1 MAVMDLLDRL
11 AGQIR
16 TSLRRID
23 EGRDGVFAGSAGC
36 GV

>member
-1 MAVMDLLDRL
+1 MAVMDLLERL

-23 EGRDGVFAGSAGC
+23 EGRDGVVAGSAGC